1 MSAIT
6 AINMPK
12 WGMEMSEGV
21 ISDWHA
27 KPGDQVTEGADLV
40 DIETSKIINTVTVPK
55 SGLLRA
61 IVAQSGETWDVGAL
75 LGVIAPAEVSDADI
89 ESFVAERTGGAS
101 ADNVSA
107 ASSETV
113 AEDAPAETPAVTATS
128 MNVGDAGS
136 PSASSQN
143 GSAATASTT
152 NADALKA
159 LGEGDDDSNVQATVI
174 ARRLAKQYGINLN
187 NLTATGRHGRVNK
200 ADLEQ
205 AVLAAGGQL
214 LASASSPNVSFQRD
228 DSAVKATAVA
238 RRLAGDLGVNLL
250 DCRASG
256 DRGRVCKADVEAQA
270 ARQGQSVS
278 ASSVSAPVSDEA
290 PESEAVAM
298 TGMRKTIAARLQ
310 ASKQTAPH
318 FRVNVDVEIDNLLA
332 ARQQING
339 AQREAKVSVN
349 DFIVKACACAL
360 QRYPA
365 MNIQFDGETIRRFKH
380 ADISIAVA
388 IDEGLITPIAKAV
401 EGKGLITLSNEVRD
415 LATRA
420 KIGRLS
426 PEEFQGGTFCVSN
439 LGMYGIKSFDAIIN
453 PPQAA
458 ILAVG
463 AGEQRPVVKGGEL
476 TVATVM
482 SLSLSSD
489 HRVIDGALAAEFM
502 QCLKGLLEQPATMLG

>member
-1 MSAIT
+1 MSAII

-27 KPGDQVTEGADLV
+27 APGDQVTEGADLV
-40 DIETSKIINTVTVPK
+40 DIETSKIINTVTVPQ

-61 IVAQSGETWDVGAL
+61 IVANSGETWDVGAL
-75 LGVIAPAEVSDADI
+75 LGVIAPADVSDAEI
-89 ESFVAERTGGAS
+89 QSFVAERTGSAPSDSSSEIESKTVADSAPQDIAPESANETSSAS
-101 ADNVSA
+101 IASQEDASVSA
-107 ASSETV
+107 
-113 AEDAPAETPAVTATS
+113 
-128 MNVGDAGS
+128 GS
-136 PSASSQN
+136 
-143 GSAATASTT
+143 
-152 NADALKA
+152 DALKA
-159 LGEGDDDSNVQATVI
+159 LGQGDDDSDVPATVI
-174 ARRLAKQYGINLN
+174 ARRLAKQYGVNLN
-187 NLTATGRHGRVNK
+187 NLKATGRHDRVTK

-205 AVLAAGGQL
+205 AVVAAGGQL
-214 LASASSPNVSFQRD
+214 LASNSSPAVSFERD
-228 DSAVKATAVA
+228 DSAVKSTAVA
-238 RRLAGDLGVNLL
+238 RRLAQDLGVNLL

-270 ARQGQSVS
+270 ARQGQADPASIS
-278 ASSVSAPVSDEA
+278 AASAPAVESA

-310 ASKQTAPH
+310 SSKQTAPH
-318 FRVNVDVEIDNLLA
+318 FRVNVDVEVDKLLA
-332 ARQQING
+332 ARQEING
-339 AQREAKVSVN
+339 AQREAKISVN

-365 MNIQFDGETIRRFKH
+365 MNIQFDGETIRRFKS

-401 EGKGLITLSNEVRD
+401 EGKGLIALSNEVRD

-476 TVATVM
+476 AVATVM
-482 SLSLSSD
+482 SLALSSD